1 MSNHKPVWGGG
12 REGYSTMSLNDTRG
26 GRGSKIVQ
34 KMSRII
40 WMAPYY
46 LLVAVSFIIQ
56 DENFRQSLANSFK
69 KASVQMTCKYLNV
82 KSFHLIIC

>member
-1 MSNHKPVWGGG
+1 
-12 REGYSTMSLNDTRG
+12 
-26 GRGSKIVQ
+26 
-34 KMSRII
+34 MSRII